1 MRLEAFI
8 AELLFEHDCV
18 IVPNFGGL
26 VATYRPAR
34 LNQSAHR
41 IMPPS
46 KHVGFNRNLL
56 HNDGLLTHH
65 VATRLGIAYAD
76 AQQRIADLVLGYQRQ
91 LTSNGRIHWEKIGV
105 FFHDNSGVLQ
115 FIPEEQENFLLEA
128 YGWKPLQLS
137 PVEQLTSSK
146 DEEKGETPVITLKP
160 KRAIS
165 AWKVAAVAIPIA
177 LAGALLTISQ
187 MRNGQRFEMASLNP
201 FDNKELISDYIIP
214 AESKVEDA
222 AVASAHLEQVV
233 AENPDETTVPYN
245 FVEDKVD
252 NSGIEVQLN
261 EAKKEL
267 AKSTAEVKPSNSGN
281 WQIIGGAFMFEDNA
295 EKLVE
300 QLRSKGFAA
309 AKAGTQRGLFLVTYG
324 HYASEAEAIAALGKI
339 RKSVNSQA
347 WIRRK

>member
-34 LNQSAHR
+34 LNKSAHR

-56 HNDGLLTHH
+56 HNDGLLMHH
-65 VATRLGIAYAD
+65 VATKLGIAYAD
-76 AQQRIADLVLGYQRQ
+76 AQQRVSDVVLGYQRQ
-91 LTSNGRIHWEKIGV
+91 LSASGRIHWEKIGV
-105 FFHDNSGVLQ
+105 FFHDSSGVLQ

-128 YGWKPLQLS
+128 YGWQPLQLS
-137 PVEQLTSSK
+137 PVAQAAPVVEDVK
-146 DEEKGETPVITLKP
+146 VETPVITLEP
-160 KRAIS
+160 KRALS

-177 LAGALLTISQ
+177 IAGALLTLNQ
-187 MRNGQRFEMASLNP
+187 LRGGQQFEMASLNP
-201 FDNKELISDYIIP
+201 FDTKELIADYTIPSNTP
-214 AESKVEDA
+214 AEQPAEIA
-222 AVASAHLEQVV
+222 PHLEQVA
-233 AENPDETTVPYN
+233 AENPDKTAVPYN

-252 NSGIEVQLN
+252 EAGIEVQLN
-261 EAKKEL
+261 TAKKETP
-267 AKSTAEVKPSNSGN
+267 KPTASPKASSSGD

-295 EKLVE
+295 EKFVD
-300 QLRSKGFAA
+300 QLRGKGYAA

-324 HYASEAEAIAALGKI
+324 NYASEAEASAALGKI
-339 RKSVNSQA
+339 RTSENAQA
-347 WIRRK
+347 WLRHK

>member
-8 AELLFEHDCV
+8 AELLFEYDCV

-34 LNQSAHR
+34 LNKSAHR

-65 VATRLGIAYAD
+65 VATKLGIAYAD
-76 AQQRIADLVLGYQRQ
+76 AQQRITDLVLAYQRQ
-91 LTSNGRIHWEKIGV
+91 LASSGRIHWEKIGV
-105 FFHDNSGVLQ
+105 FFHDTSGVLQ

-137 PVEQLTSSK
+137 PVAQVTQTHE
-146 DEEKGETPVITLKP
+146 EEKEETPVIRLEP
-160 KRAIS
+160 KRALS

-187 MRNGQRFEMASLNP
+187 MRNDHHFEMASLNP
-201 FDNKELISDYIIP
+201 FDNKELISDYSIP
-214 AESKVEDA
+214 EPSKVESTTEA
-222 AVASAHLEQVV
+222 TPHLEKVV
-233 AENPDETTVPYN
+233 AENPDKTTVPYN

-252 NSGIEVQLN
+252 NAGIEVQLSA
-261 EAKKEL
+261 EKKEAAKPNVA
-267 AKSTAEVKPSNSGN
+267 AKSTNTGD

-295 EKLVE
+295 EKFVD
-300 QLRSKGFAA
+300 QLRGKGYSAS
-309 AKAGTQRGLFLVTYG
+309 KAGTQRGLFLVTYG
-324 HYASEAEAIAALGKI
+324 NYATEAEANAALGKI
-339 RKSVNSQA
+339 RTSENAQA
-347 WIRRK
+347 WMRHK

>member
-1 MRLEAFI
+1 MRIEVFI

-34 LNQSAHR
+34 LNKSAHR

-65 VATRLGIAYAD
+65 VATKLGMAYAE
-76 AQQRIADLVLGYQRQ
+76 AQQHITDLVLGYQRQ
-91 LTSNGRIHWEKIGV
+91 LASNGRIHWEKIGV

-137 PVEQLTSSK
+137 PVAQIAPTQE
-146 DEEKGETPVITLKP
+146 EEKEETPVITLEP
-160 KRAIS
+160 KRALS

-187 MRNGQRFEMASLNP
+187 IRNGQHFEMASLNP
-201 FDNKELISDYIIP
+201 FDNKELISDYTIP
-214 AESKVEDA
+214 SENKVEQT
-222 AVASAHLEQVV
+222 SETTPRLEQVV
-233 AENPDETTVPYN
+233 AENLDKTAVPYN

-252 NSGIEVQLN
+252 STGIEVQLN
-261 EAKKEL
+261 TAKKE
-267 AKSTAEVKPSNSGN
+267 STKPTAAAISSLKGD

-295 EKLVE
+295 QKFVV
-300 QLRSKGFAA
+300 QLRGKGYAA

-324 HYASEAEAIAALGKI
+324 HYASESAANAALLKI
-339 RKSVNSQA
+339 RSSENAQA
-347 WIRRK
+347 WLRHK